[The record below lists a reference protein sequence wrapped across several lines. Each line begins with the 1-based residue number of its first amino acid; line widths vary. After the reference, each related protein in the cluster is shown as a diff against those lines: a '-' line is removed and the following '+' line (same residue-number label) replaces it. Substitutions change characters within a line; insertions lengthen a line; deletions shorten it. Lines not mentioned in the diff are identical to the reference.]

1 MKNKEKK
8 FLKSLI
14 LVSAIIFAVLFAV
27 EVFIMNFTSLHLL
40 TGKYKTQELDL
51 EAAGWSNIYLDE
63 EGVSLG
69 KGYTAIYFDDINMP
83 VGAITIDAKMNE
95 GCDDATVLVSF
106 TDETV
111 SEYRRVIRYT
121 LKERKKTDNI
131 IVCNLSGKVDKL
143 MIETT
148 LNSDQDITL
157 TGITLNKPR
166 NSVEM
171 AVIVFL
177 TFAAVAFVAV
187 LVYVFAGTKA
197 SLDPFERR
205 RRFCTNAAVII
216 TVCVMIFAT
225 SLSMLYTTKDGVVC
239 YDSFTS
245 LEGNQITKE
254 IVYAFINGQVSL
266 LQEPTEELLAM
277 ENPYDS
283 IARGEAG
290 LSYLWDHCL
299 YNGKYYSYYGIGPVL
314 ALFLPYRLVTGFYF
328 PSVWATLLFSLIGI
342 VCLTKLY
349 LLIIEKWFKK
359 LPVGI
364 TLMGLITIQMASGIF
379 FSAARP
385 LFYEIAI
392 SSGFACVTAGAALLL
407 SSNIIGEGKISYRKL
422 CLSSCLLG
430 YAVLCRPTLAVYCV
444 AALLFIAAGIKK
456 AIAEKEEQSKFKT
469 LFKYAAASLVPFA
482 VLGLVQ
488 MIYNYLRFDNPL
500 DFGIQYSL
508 TINDF
513 THSEFHWKF
522 VLLNMYGYLF
532 NMPRI
537 TASEFPFLE
546 SSFEYFDLNGYMF
559 VDQVSTNLISVGI
572 IYRALPMFSY
582 LFAGKAL
589 KHIEKKKRPV
599 VAVLVGVTC
608 VLMPLIIIFS
618 SWESGYSVRYNA
630 DISWPLITGALLIAF
645 TLYNNCKSESVKKI
659 LNGVFLASTILCI
672 YVNIAQIYSFM
683 GMTMYL

>member
-1 MKNKEKK
+1 MKFRENK

-14 LVSAIIFAVLFAV
+14 LISAIIFAFLFV
-27 EVFIMNFTSLHLL
+27 IEVFVMNFTSLHLIS
-40 TGKYKTQELDL
+40 GKYETLELDL
-51 EAAGWSNIYLDE
+51 ETAGWSNVYLDE
-63 EGVSLG
+63 DGLILG
-69 KGYTAIYFDDINMP
+69 RGPTAIKFRGINMP
-83 VGAITIDAKMNE
+83 VGAITIEAEMSE
-95 GCDDATVLVSF
+95 GCDDANLLVSF

-121 LKERKKTDNI
+121 LKEKKKTDNI
-131 IVCNLSGKVDKL
+131 IVCNLSGNVDKL

-148 LNSDQDITL
+148 LNSDQDIKI
-157 TGITLNKPR
+157 TGVTLNKPR
-166 NSVEM
+166 DNTEM
-171 AVIVFL
+171 AVIVL
-177 TFAAVAFVAV
+177 MTFAAVAFVAV
-187 LVYVFAGTKA
+187 LVYTLAGTKA
-197 SLDPFERR
+197 SLDPFEKR
-205 RRFCTNAAVII
+205 RRFCTNAAVVI
-216 TVCVMIFAT
+216 TVCIMIFAT
-225 SLSMLYTTKDGVVC
+225 SLSILYTTKEGVVC

-254 IVYAFINGQVSL
+254 IVDAFINGQVNL
-266 LQEPTEELLAM
+266 LQEPSEELLAM

-283 IARGEAG
+283 IARGQAG
-290 LSYLWDHCL
+290 FSYLWDHCL

-364 TLMGLITIQMASGIF
+364 TLMGLITMQMASGIF

-407 SSNIIGEGKISYRKL
+407 SSNIIGEGKISYWKL
-422 CLSSCLLG
+422 CLSSVFLG
-430 YAVLCRPTLAVYCV
+430 YAVLCRPTLAVYCI
-444 AALLFIAAGIKK
+444 AALLFIAVGIKK
-456 AIAEKEEQSKFKT
+456 AIAEKENQSKFKT
-469 LFKYAAASLVPFA
+469 ILKYGAASLIPFA
-482 VLGLVQ
+482 VLGIIQ
-488 MIYNYLRFDNPL
+488 MTYNYLRFDNPL

-513 THSEFHWKF
+513 THAEFHWKF

-537 TASEFPFLE
+537 TASDFPFLE
-546 SSFEYFDLNGYMF
+546 SSFEYFYLNGYMF
-559 VDQVSTNLISVGI
+559 VDAVSTNLISVGI

-589 KHIEKKKRPV
+589 KQVEKKKRPV
-599 VAVLVGVTC
+599 VATLIGATC

-645 TLYNNCKSESVKKI
+645 TLYNNCQSESVKKI
-659 LNGVFLASTILCI
+659 LKYVFLVSTVLCI
-672 YVNIAQIYSFM
+672 YVNAAQIYSFM
-683 GMTMYL
+683 GMTTYL